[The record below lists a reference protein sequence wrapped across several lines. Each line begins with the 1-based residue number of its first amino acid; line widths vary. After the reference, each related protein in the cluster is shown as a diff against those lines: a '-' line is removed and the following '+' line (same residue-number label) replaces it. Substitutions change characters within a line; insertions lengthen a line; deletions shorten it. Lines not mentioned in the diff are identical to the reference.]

1 MGEREKWNIFLE
13 AFKLGIDGALA
24 ASVFHQKLID
34 IKELKIY
41 LKNQGLSIR
50 I

>member
-1 MGEREKWNIFLE
+1 
-13 AFKLGIDGALA
+13 
-24 ASVFHQKLID
+24 ASVFHQKLMD